1 MELQDI
7 QQEMQKCKKYDPAKA
22 HVKADALLSELATL
36 LASRIDV
43 ETQQKTQQIIQTY
56 DKIKKWYA

>member
-1 MELQDI
+1 MD
-7 QQEMQKCKKYDPAKA
+7 DDGTPRHTARDAKA